1 MFNQLYLSLIFV
13 FYYLI
18 IPFNSYAY
26 AIDEFPSGV
35 IAIVNGEPIS
45 LQQVEALHDVS
56 GNMLPL
62 REKPEVH
69 FLQEQYGNS
78 LYTLIIYTLMSQ
90 ELSRLGLKVIEQ
102 DVLLA
107 ENEIKQDYVG
117 EDFEKSLQEEY
128 LDIETW
134 RQLMKQRL
142 TFQLFQKHVLRPKF
156 NLSSKEIEEYYSKHC
171 SEFFI
176 PEKVEII
183 WYQELEDGQQGKVK
197 HKSSEKGGTDQGEII
212 RVALDR
218 LPEKMRQDLMK
229 IKPGE
234 YTPCR
239 KEGEIYQY
247 AFLRNK
253 YPAHQADVIEVYPRI
268 ELILLEQ
275 KMEQAYEDWLGEVI
289 PQAKIKVCPQF
300 QPSISY
306 KE

>member
-1 MFNQLYLSLIFV
+1 MFNWLYIFIIFTLYYCVFPFSLHAV
-13 FYYLI
+13 E
-18 IPFNSYAY
+18 N
-26 AIDEFPSGV
+26 FPLGV
-35 IAIVNGEPIS
+35 MATVNGEPIT
-45 LQQVEALHDVS
+45 LQQVEALHDIS
-56 GNMLPL
+56 GNILPL
-62 REKPEVH
+62 REKSEVH
-69 FLQEQYGNS
+69 FLQEQYGDS

-90 ELSRLGLKVIEQ
+90 ELERLGLKVTEQ

-142 TFQLFQKHVLRPKF
+142 TFQRFQHHILRPKF
-156 NLSSKEIEEYYSKHC
+156 TLSSDDIEEYYSKHC

-183 WYQELEDGQQGKVK
+183 WYQEVENSQQRKSK
-197 HKSSEKGGTDQGEII
+197 HKDFDKNDIEQGDII

-234 YTPCR
+234 YTPRR

-247 AFLRNK
+247 AFLRK
-253 YPAHQADVIEVYPRI
+253 RYPAHQADIIEAYSRI

-275 KMEQAYEDWLGEVI
+275 KVEQAYEDWLEQVI

-300 QPSISY
+300 QPNIIY

>member
-1 MFNQLYLSLIFV
+1 MFNWLYIFII
-13 FYYLI
+13 FTLYYCVLPSSI
-18 IPFNSYAY
+18 CAVENL
-26 AIDEFPSGV
+26 PSGV
-35 IAIVNGEPIS
+35 MAIVNGEPIT

-56 GNMLPL
+56 GNILPL

-69 FLQEQYGNS
+69 FLQEQYGDS

-90 ELSRLGLKVIEQ
+90 ELGRLGLKVTEQ

-142 TFQLFQKHVLRPKF
+142 TFQRFQHHVLRPKF
-156 NLSSKEIEEYYSKHC
+156 TISSDEIEEYYSKHF

-183 WYQELEDGQQGKVK
+183 WYQEVENSQQRKIK
-197 HKSSEKGGTDQGEII
+197 HKDFAKNDTEQGDII

-234 YTPCR
+234 YTPR
-239 KEGEIYQY
+239 HKEGEIYQY
-247 AFLRNK
+247 AFLRK
-253 YPAHQADVIEVYPRI
+253 RYPAHQADIIEAYSRI

-275 KMEQAYEDWLGEVI
+275 KMEQAYEDWLEQVI

-300 QPSISY
+300 QPNIIY